1 MRARTLIKE
10 AVATLKASEAI
21 DHWQKHRERIEAED
35 LLGFVMG
42 GEEPDPDQ
50 PISPK
55 KAKEFRRLIERRAA
69 GEPIPY
75 IRGTTEFRGIEL
87 VVTPGV
93 FVPRDS
99 SEFLAEQA
107 VRRLRK
113 RHEPVHVDLATGAG
127 TIALAV
133 ADEVPQARVYGTDLS
148 QEAIRLARKNAKRLG
163 LHATFSVG
171 DLFGALRKRLKGTVD
186 VITLHPPYV
195 AKDEVA
201 DLPDEIR
208 AWEPVD
214 TLTDHSDD
222 GLGLVRRAVEESPVW
237 LRKGGW
243 LLMETDPD
251 RARDVKRVYEGGG
264 FRDVASTK
272 GGELQVTRVIV
283 GRRPR

>member
-1 MRARTLIKE
+1 MRARNLLDE
-10 AVATLKASEAI
+10 AVKTLKASPAI

-35 LLGFVMG
+35 LLAFVMG
-42 GEEPDPDQ
+42 GDEPDPDESI
-50 PISPK
+50 PGK
-55 KAKEFRRLIERRAA
+55 KAKAFQRLVARRAT

-75 IRGTTEFRGIEL
+75 IKGTTDFRRIEL

-93 FVPRDS
+93 FVPRHS

-107 VRRLRK
+107 IRRLRK
-113 RHEPVHVDLATGAG
+113 RRHPVHVDLATGVG
-127 TIALAV
+127 TIALSV
-133 ADEVPQARVYGTDLS
+133 ADEVPKADVYGTDLS
-148 QEAIRLARKNAKRLG
+148 RDAIRLARRNAERLG

-171 DLFGALRKRLKGTVD
+171 DLFGALRRRLRGGVH

-195 AKDEVA
+195 ARGEVA

-214 TLTDHSDD
+214 TLTDHSKD
-222 GLGLVRRAVEESPVW
+222 GLGLVRRAVEEAPEW
-237 LRKGGW
+237 LARDGW

-251 RARDVKRVYEGGG
+251 RARDVKKVYVRGG
-264 FRDVASTK
+264 FRDVTSTK